1 MKRLMR
7 SANQSKLELL
17 KYILIKNKT
26 TINDLVEFSHLSRI
40 KLKRLVSEINEDFF
54 ELFGNEKNMIIQDE
68 KYVYFVKTEC
78 TINELFHKLKL
89 YYFKDSVHFEI
100 LYLLI
105 SNSDDWS
112 VFDLSQEFIISTS
125 YLYQV
130 IREINEIL
138 EDFSLELTRPDGVN
152 FQLVGLEKNIRLF
165 TFLFLSTLY
174 LGVESPFEIE
184 RKKLH
189 DFIDLLPISSS
200 EKEQAYYLYMISTQ
214 RMSQGY
220 FLEDFPEDVR
230 ELLSYFHLPKD
241 LGEFET
247 SMLEPYAKNQEI
259 LERERY
265 FIHLLMRVIV
275 RTDENRAAKM
285 MMGKQLMLVDNGIA
299 KYCRKL
305 FMELIEQFDITIS
318 EEYFYEALYY
328 LVLMH
333 LFLYIFPVDLEEI
346 LSLNYDVTPIEEIR
360 QNIRLE
366 KIIDFY
372 KQFFAQE
379 FIEKNEQLYRN
390 YEEAHILYVC
400 KQLYILLNFFIPKQL
415 KVYTHYAQNML
426 GNLLV
431 KKKIEQMFNE
441 KTVMITSDVYEA
453 DLIISDC
460 VEYEKINTDYFF
472 LYDLS
477 SEAIWENVYEFIQ
490 EKVMNNLFNV
500 DRQANVHIDLSMN
513 D

>member
-1 MKRLMR
+1 
-7 SANQSKLELL
+7 
-17 KYILIKNKT
+17 
-26 TINDLVEFSHLSRI
+26 
-40 KLKRLVSEINEDFF
+40 
-54 ELFGNEKNMIIQDE
+54 
-68 KYVYFVKTEC
+68 
-78 TINELFHKLKL
+78 
-89 YYFKDSVHFEI
+89 
-100 LYLLI
+100 
-105 SNSDDWS
+105 
-112 VFDLSQEFIISTS
+112 
-125 YLYQV
+125 
-130 IREINEIL
+130 
-138 EDFSLELTRPDGVN
+138 
-152 FQLVGLEKNIRLF
+152 
-165 TFLFLSTLY
+165 
-174 LGVESPFEIE
+174 
-184 RKKLH
+184 
-189 DFIDLLPISSS
+189 
-200 EKEQAYYLYMISTQ
+200 
-214 RMSQGY
+214 
-220 FLEDFPEDVR
+220 
-230 ELLSYFHLPKD
+230 
-241 LGEFET
+241 
-247 SMLEPYAKNQEI
+247 
-259 LERERY
+259 
-265 FIHLLMRVIV
+265 
-275 RTDENRAAKM
+275 
-285 MMGKQLMLVDNGIA
+285 
-299 KYCRKL
+299 
-305 FMELIEQFDITIS
+305 MELIEQFDITIS

-415 KVYTHYAQNML
+415 KVYTHYAQNVL

>member
-1 MKRLMR
+1 M
-7 SANQSKLELL
+7 
-17 KYILIKNKT
+17 
-26 TINDLVEFSHLSRI
+26 
-40 KLKRLVSEINEDFF
+40 
-54 ELFGNEKNMIIQDE
+54 
-68 KYVYFVKTEC
+68 KTEC

-165 TFLFLSTLY
+165 TFLFLSTSY

-299 KYCRKL
+299 KYC
-305 FMELIEQFDITIS
+305 
-318 EEYFYEALYY
+318 
-328 LVLMH
+328 
-333 LFLYIFPVDLEEI
+333 
-346 LSLNYDVTPIEEIR
+346 
-360 QNIRLE
+360 
-366 KIIDFY
+366 
-372 KQFFAQE
+372 
-379 FIEKNEQLYRN
+379 
-390 YEEAHILYVC
+390 
-400 KQLYILLNFFIPKQL
+400 
-415 KVYTHYAQNML
+415 
-426 GNLLV
+426 
-431 KKKIEQMFNE
+431 
-441 KTVMITSDVYEA
+441 
-453 DLIISDC
+453 
-460 VEYEKINTDYFF
+460 
-472 LYDLS
+472 
-477 SEAIWENVYEFIQ
+477 
-490 EKVMNNLFNV
+490 
-500 DRQANVHIDLSMN
+500 
-513 D
+513 